1 MRRHG
6 NAKEACVELEVMLD
20 LPRHCGERSQPGGT
34 PPVPLRER
42 IPRVTRLMALA
53 VKYQE
58 MVDRGDLRDYADIA
72 RLGYVSRARITQ
84 IMNLSNLAPD
94 IQEALLFPEGP
105 IPPERR
111 LRGVV
116 AEVGWKAQRRLW
128 RDLIK
133 AEVISFQQNSRAPI
147 SAGMR

>member
-1 MRRHG
+1 
-6 NAKEACVELEVMLD
+6 
-20 LPRHCGERSQPGGT
+20 
-34 PPVPLRER
+34 
-42 IPRVTRLMALA
+42 
-53 VKYQE
+53 
-58 MVDRGDLRDYADIA
+58 
-72 RLGYVSRARITQ
+72 
-84 IMNLSNLAPD
+84 
-94 IQEALLFPEGP
+94 LLFPEGP